1 MVDSAP
7 RDVPGPRGRPYRP
20 SRPPSTFA
28 QRLARGHGEPSRVLD
43 ELRAV
48 ILSGEAAP
56 GVTIPLDEIAQTA
69 GVSPIPVREALKTL
83 VGEGLV
89 DHRLRGG
96 YTVARITVAEL
107 AELYVV
113 RGVLEQAAIAAALP
127 RATAADHAE
136 ARAAHE
142 EVGRA
147 LQTGDMPGYHR
158 ASRRFHLALVA
169 PARMQRLQRMLESAW
184 NITEPYRPMSQLTD
198 EGRAGLHADHADMLA
213 AFERGDA
220 AALLAEATAHHDDLR
235 RAVESLP
242 ADPSLFAD
250 G

>member
-1 MVDSAP
+1 VA
-7 RDVPGPRGRPYRP
+7 RAYRP
-20 SRPPSTFA
+20 SRPPSAFA
-28 QRLARGHGEPSRVLD
+28 RSLARARGEADGVLD
-43 ELRAV
+43 ELRGV

-56 GVTIPLDEIAQTA
+56 GMPIPLDEIAQVL

-83 VGEGLV
+83 IGEGLV
-89 DHRLRGG
+89 DHRPRGG

-113 RGVLEQAAIAAALP
+113 RGVLEQAALAAALP
-127 RATAADHAE
+127 LATAEDHAE

-142 EVGRA
+142 AVAQA
-147 LQTGDMPGYHR
+147 LAQGDMPGYHR

-184 NITEPYRPMSQLTD
+184 NITEPYRPMSQLSD

-213 AFERGDA
+213 AFEQGDSER
-220 AALLAEATAHHDDLR
+220 LLTEATAHHEELR

-242 ADPSLFAD
+242 ADPAYFAT
-250 G
+250 